1 MSFRRAVSLAALS
14 AGCLT
19 GGLLGPQSPAS
30 AGQTVDCWVNN
41 KKQTCTI
48 TPKGKDGMEIV
59 FSGGAIFSFVPAGPA
74 TTDQRRMR
82 DEQGRIWLMSGNR
95 SFELVEQGG
104 FGNKISVS
112 SDRAQPVASG
122 GVSGHSKVKLNGRG
136 KPTVPLY
143 AQPRLGAEVAGM
155 GVSGE
160 ILDRLACTTNSQGS
174 WCRVNYPGQSG
185 RVLWAPRESLIFVS
199 DGE

>member
-1 MSFRRAVSLAALS
+1 MSLRRAVALAALS
-14 AGCLT
+14 AGCIN
-19 GGLLGPQSPAS
+19 GSLGQLSSAS
-30 AGQTVDCWVNN
+30 AQQTVDCWVNN
-41 KKQTCTI
+41 NKQTCTI
-48 TPKGKDGMEIV
+48 TPWGKDGMEIV
-59 FSGGAIFSFVPAGPA
+59 FSGGSLFRFVPAGPA
-74 TTDQRRMR
+74 TTDKRRMR

-112 SDRAQPVASG
+112 SDRTQPVAAG

-143 AQPRLGAEVAGM
+143 AQPRLGAELAGM

-160 ILDRLACTTNSQGS
+160 VLDRLACTTKSQGS
-174 WCRVNYPGQSG
+174 WCRVASPGQSG
-185 RVLWAPRESLIFVS
+185 RALWVQRKSLLFLS

>member
-1 MSFRRAVSLAALS
+1 MSFRRAVALAALR
-14 AGCLT
+14 AGCI
-19 GGLLGPQSPAS
+19 LGTLGQLSPAS
-30 AGQTVDCWVNN
+30 AQKTVDCWMNN
-41 KKQTCTI
+41 KQQTCTVS
-48 TPKGKDGMEIV
+48 PWGKDGMEIV
-59 FSGGAIFSFVPAGPA
+59 FSGSAIFRFVPAGPA
-74 TTDQRRMR
+74 TTDKRRMR
-82 DEQGRIWLMSGNR
+82 DEQGRLWLMSGNR

-112 SDRAQPVASG
+112 SERAQPVAAA
-122 GVSGHSKVKLNGRG
+122 GVSGPSKVKLNGRG

-143 AQPRLGAEVAGM
+143 AEPRLGAEVAGM

-160 ILDRLACTTNSQGS
+160 TLDRLACTTNSQGS

-185 RVLWAPRESLIFVS
+185 RVLWVPRASLIFLS

>member
-1 MSFRRAVSLAALS
+1 MSFRRVIAIAALS
-14 AGCLT
+14 AGCLI
-19 GGLLGPQSPAS
+19 GSLGPLSPAS
-30 AGQTVDCWVNN
+30 AEQTVDCWVNG

-48 TPKGKDGMEIV
+48 TPWGKNGMEIV
-59 FSGGAIFSFVPAGPA
+59 FSGGALFRFAPAGPA
-74 TTDQRRMR
+74 TTDKRRMR

-104 FGNKISVS
+104 FGNKIAVS
-112 SDRAQPVASG
+112 SERAHPAAAA
-122 GVSGHSKVKLNGRG
+122 GVSGHSKVKLTGRG

-143 AQPRLGAEVAGM
+143 AEPRLGAEVAGM

-160 ILDRLACTTNSQGS
+160 TLNRLACTTNSQGT
-174 WCRVNYPGQSG
+174 WCRVSYPGQSG
-185 RVLWAPRESLIFVS
+185 RVLWVPRESLIFLG

>member
-1 MSFRRAVSLAALS
+1 MSLRRAIALAALS
-14 AGCLT
+14 AGCIS
-19 GGLLGPQSPAS
+19 GGLGQQGPAS
-30 AGQTVDCWVNN
+30 AQQTVDCWMNN
-41 KKQTCTI
+41 SKQTCTI
-48 TPKGKDGMEIV
+48 TPWRKDGMEIV
-59 FSGGAIFSFVPAGPA
+59 FSGSAIFRFAPAGPA
-74 TTDQRRMR
+74 TTDKRRMR

-95 SFELVEQGG
+95 SFDLVEQGG
-104 FGNKISVS
+104 DGNKISVS
-112 SDRAQPVASG
+112 SERAQPVAAG

-160 ILDRLACTTNSQGS
+160 TLDRLACTTNSQGS
-174 WCRVNYPGQSG
+174 WCRVSYPGQSG
-185 RVLWAPRESLIFVS
+185 RVLWVPRESLIFLS

>member
-1 MSFRRAVSLAALS
+1 MSLRHAIAVAALS
-14 AGCLT
+14 AGCLI
-19 GGLLGPQSPAS
+19 GSLGPLSPAS
-30 AGQTVDCWVNN
+30 ARQAVDCWINGN
-41 KKQTCTI
+41 KQTCTI
-48 TPKGKDGMEIV
+48 TPWGKDGMEID
-59 FSGGAIFSFVPAGPA
+59 FSGGALFRFAPASPA
-74 TTDQRRMR
+74 TTDKRRMR

-112 SDRAQPVASG
+112 SQRAQPAVAA

-143 AQPRLGAEVAGM
+143 AEPRLGADAAGM

-160 ILDRLACTTNSQGS
+160 TLDRLACTTNSQGS
-174 WCRVNYPGQSG
+174 WCNVSYPRQSG
-185 RVLWAPRESLIFVS
+185 RVLWVPRESLIFLS

>member
-1 MSFRRAVSLAALS
+1 MNSS
-14 AGCLT
+14 
-19 GGLLGPQSPAS
+19 
-30 AGQTVDCWVNN
+30 
-41 KKQTCTI
+41 KQTCTI
-48 TPKGKDGMEIV
+48 TPWGKDGMEIV
-59 FSGGAIFSFVPAGPA
+59 FSGGALFHFAPAGPA
-74 TTDQRRMR
+74 TTDKRRMR

-104 FGNKISVS
+104 FGNKIAVS
-112 SDRAQPVASG
+112 SERAQPAAAA

-143 AQPRLGAEVAGM
+143 AKPRLGAEVAGM

-160 ILDRLACTTNSQGS
+160 TLDRLTCTTNSQGS
-174 WCRVNYPGQSG
+174 WCRVSYPGQSG
-185 RVLWAPRESLIFVS
+185 RVLWVPRESLIFLS